1 MVESVAFAH
10 AHPLVS
16 LSDAVVPT
24 CLCQEVTPKI
34 PTGLRQ
40 SRVVNTFQS
49 FTLSHHDKHVPVED
63 YSKDEYVLSGAAH
76 HHGEWRDDKRPAT
89 TNTGNERIPWAA
101 TMPVSE
107 SSSRKSGGDESNK
120 KRSYKRKKGSPE
132 EPSSKKSKSSPDVS
146 PPIHKLFLSAK
157 AAKKQSP
164 SSAASASP
172 PVKLAHRLF
181 APPAAE
187 PEVVEQ
193 KSRPP
198 SSQKKAPTKRAS
210 FSSVASKRASP
221 LSVEDD
227 SYEEEP
233 IFRGSIAHKVLG
245 RIHRL
250 QPDQLENDDDSITT
264 DIEGDYSVPLKAN
277 LIAKSR
283 KSAPVPLKEKDE
295 PPTDASLIRYAVEMP
310 HVSFRS
316 KVLPQERHF
325 REGDRVT
332 VRQGDIQVGTGKSY
346 CLSTEV
352 DPLKLLYLFTD
363 SLTAVNRI
371 CN

>member
-1 MVESVAFAH
+1 
-10 AHPLVS
+10 
-16 LSDAVVPT
+16 
-24 CLCQEVTPKI
+24 
-34 PTGLRQ
+34 
-40 SRVVNTFQS
+40 
-49 FTLSHHDKHVPVED
+49 
-63 YSKDEYVLSGAAH
+63 
-76 HHGEWRDDKRPAT
+76 
-89 TNTGNERIPWAA
+89 
-101 TMPVSE
+101 MPVTDPA
-107 SSSRKSGGDESNK
+107 SRKSGGDEANK
-120 KRSYKRKKGSPE
+120 KRTNKRKKGSPPE
-132 EPSSKKSKSSPDVS
+132 EQSSKKPKSSPEVS
-146 PPIHKLFLSAK
+146 PPIHKLFLSTK
-157 AAKKQSP
+157 AKKQSP
-164 SSAASASP
+164 SSAASAIP

-181 APPAAE
+181 TPPAAE

-198 SSQKKAPTKRAS
+198 RSQKKESAKRAS
-210 FSSVASKRASP
+210 ISSVASKRDSTLASP
-221 LSVEDD
+221 LSVDD

-283 KSAPVPLKEKDE
+283 KSVPVPLKEKDE

-363 SLTAVNRI
+363 SLTAVKRI